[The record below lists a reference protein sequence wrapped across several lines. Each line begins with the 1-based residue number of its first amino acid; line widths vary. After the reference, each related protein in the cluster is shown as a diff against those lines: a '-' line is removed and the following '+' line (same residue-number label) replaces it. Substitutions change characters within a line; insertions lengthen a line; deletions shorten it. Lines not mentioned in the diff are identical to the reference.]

1 LKHSRDEKE
10 KFLQL
15 EEFLIEKLKT
25 LDDAHEEDYIR
36 TVFLYIDNG
45 VSLTRK
51 DLMIIFTKVSKKVN
65 NIAMTIAEEIRI
77 EEREYS
83 TFKYVKGLW
92 KKGLQADFIA
102 DAFSLPIQKVEEIIQ
117 KIKASEN

>member
-1 LKHSRDEKE
+1 MK
-10 KFLQL
+10 
-15 EEFLIEKLKT
+15 
-25 LDDAHEEDYIR
+25 
-36 TVFLYIDNG
+36 
-45 VSLTRK
+45 LTRT
-51 DLMIIFTKVSKKVN
+51 DLIIIFTKVSTTVT

-77 EEREYS
+77 ETTENNI
-83 TFKYVKGLW
+83 FNYVKGLW